1 MVRYSTFTAR
11 VRVRFLVG
19 ELAFHMPCGQKKKK
33 RRRTQEAEL
42 GIRKLQC
49 EHDPKIKGN
58 EESWREMSFWE
69 L

>member
-1 MVRYSTFTAR
+1 M
-11 VRVRFLVG
+11 VG